1 MPRILA
7 IDDEPIYHK
16 MIEHAL
22 KPLGYEVDFALEG
35 MQGLNAASA
44 IEPDVII
51 TDVMMPGMNGY
62 EVVRRLRKNPRFMY
76 LPVLVLTSKAELG
89 DKLAA
94 FESGADDYM
103 SKPFEPEE
111 LTARLGVLLKRA
123 EINRAFLDHEKT
135 KVSEAQTIAIHSL
148 RGGVGAS
155 SMAVN
160 LAIGLWEIWQKPTLL
175 LDTVLTAGQVAL
187 MLNAPLKRTWA
198 DLWNIAP
205 ADLDQTVLNTIIG
218 QHKHGLNFI
227 TGPTLPSEAEMITPD
242 LLRSA
247 LNLLRGTNDYIVV
260 DLPHD
265 FSDIAINMLDTANT
279 VLMMMAPEM
288 ASIRAAAVALDT
300 YRKLGYDE
308 NKIKLVLNNVFE
320 QGGLNRKKIEEALH
334 MPISLEIPYA
344 TVDFVRAVNVGKP
357 ILYSSSNTAITGLFE
372 NLAFNLS
379 KEEHKSI
386 PPAQP
391 TVAWRNVYKRLS
403 EREN

>member
-1 MPRILA
+1 MPRILV
-7 IDDEPIYHK
+7 IDDEPIYHR

-22 KPLGYEVDFALEG
+22 KPLGYELDFAADG
-35 MQGLNAASA
+35 SQGLNAALA
-44 IEPDVII
+44 IQPDVIV

-62 EVVRRLRKNPRFMY
+62 EVVQRLRKNPRFLY
-76 LPVLVLTSKAELG
+76 LPVLVLTGKAELG

-103 SKPFEPEE
+103 SKPFDPEE
-111 LTARLGVLLKRA
+111 LIARLGALLKRA
-123 EINRAFLDHEKT
+123 ELSRTYWDREKER
-135 KVSEAQTIAIHSL
+135 VEEAQTIAVHSL
-148 RGGVGAS
+148 RGGIGTS

-175 LDTVLTAGQVAL
+175 VDAVLTAGQVAL

-198 DLWNIAP
+198 NIWNIAP
-205 ADLDQTVLNTIIG
+205 TELDNMVLNTIIG
-218 QHKHGLNFI
+218 QHKNGLNFI

-247 LNLLRGTNDYIVV
+247 VNLLRGTNEYVV
-260 DLPHD
+260 IDLPHD
-265 FSDIAINMLDTANT
+265 FSDIAINMLDTSNV
-279 VLMMMAPEM
+279 VLMMLAPEM

-300 YRKLGYDE
+300 YRKLGYDDR
-308 NKIKLVLNNVFE
+308 KVKLVMNNVFE
-320 QGGLNRKKIEEALH
+320 HGGLNRKKIEEALH

-344 TVDFVRAVNVGKP
+344 PVDFVRAVNVGKP
-357 ILYSSSNTAITGLFE
+357 IIYSSSNTSLVGLFE
-372 NLAFNLS
+372 NLAFSLS
-379 KEEHKSI
+379 KEAHKSI

-391 TVAWRNVYKRLS
+391 TAAWRNVYKRLS

>member
-1 MPRILA
+1 
-7 IDDEPIYHK
+7 
-16 MIEHAL
+16 
-22 KPLGYEVDFALEG
+22 
-35 MQGLNAASA
+35 
-44 IEPDVII
+44 
-51 TDVMMPGMNGY
+51 
-62 EVVRRLRKNPRFMY
+62 
-76 LPVLVLTSKAELG
+76 
-89 DKLAA
+89 
-94 FESGADDYM
+94 
-103 SKPFEPEE
+103 
-111 LTARLGVLLKRA
+111 
-123 EINRAFLDHEKT
+123 
-135 KVSEAQTIAIHSL
+135 
-148 RGGVGAS
+148 
-155 SMAVN
+155 
-160 LAIGLWEIWQKPTLL
+160 
-175 LDTVLTAGQVAL
+175 

>member
-7 IDDEPIYHK
+7 IDDEPLYHK

-22 KPLGYEVDFALEG
+22 KPLGYEISFAFEG

-51 TDVMMPGMNGY
+51 TDVMMPGMDGY

-111 LTARLGVLLKRA
+111 LIARLGVLLKRA
-123 EINRAFLDHEKT
+123 EINQVYWEREKD
-135 KVSEAQTIAIHSL
+135 KISEAQTIAVHSL
-148 RGGVGAS
+148 RGGVGTS
-155 SMAVN
+155 SVAVN
-160 LAIGLWEIWQKPTLL
+160 LAIGLWEIWRSPTLL
-175 LDTVLTAGQVAL
+175 VDAVLTAGQVAL

-205 ADLDQTVLNTIIG
+205 ADLDHAVLNTVIG
-218 QHKHGLNFI
+218 QHKNGLNFI
-227 TGPTLPSEAEMITPD
+227 TGPTLPSDAEMITAD

-247 LNLLRGTNDYIVV
+247 LNLLRGTNEYIVV

-265 FSDIAINMLDTANT
+265 FSDVAVNVLDSANII
-279 VLMMMAPEM
+279 LMILAPEM

-308 NKIKLVLNNVFE
+308 TKIKLVLNNVFE
-320 QGGLNRKKIEEALH
+320 NGGLNRKKIEEALR
-334 MPISLEIPYA
+334 MPISLVVPYA
-344 TVDFVRAVNVGKP
+344 SADFVRAVNVGKP
-357 ILYSSSNTAITGLFE
+357 LLYGSSNVALTGLFE

-379 KEEHKSI
+379 KDEHKNI
-386 PPAQP
+386 PPAHP

-403 EREN
+403 GREG

>member
-1 MPRILA
+1 
-7 IDDEPIYHK
+7 
-16 MIEHAL
+16 
-22 KPLGYEVDFALEG
+22 
-35 MQGLNAASA
+35 
-44 IEPDVII
+44 
-51 TDVMMPGMNGY
+51 MNGY

-76 LPVLVLTSKAELG
+76 VPVLVLTSKAELG

-111 LTARLGVLLKRA
+111 LIARLGVLLKRA
-123 EINRAFLDHEKT
+123 QINRAYLDTERT
-135 KVSEAQTIAIHSL
+135 KVAEAQTIAVHSL
-148 RGGVGAS
+148 RGGLGAS

-160 LAIGLWEIWQKPTLL
+160 LAIGFWEIWQKPTLL
-175 LDTVLTAGQVAL
+175 VDTVLTAGQVAL

-198 DLWNIAP
+198 DLWNVAP

-227 TGPTLPSEAEMITPD
+227 AGPTLPSEAEMIDAD

-247 LNLLRGTNDYIVV
+247 INLLRATNEYIVI

-265 FSDIAINMLDTANT
+265 FSEIAVNMLDTANI
-279 VLMMMAPEM
+279 VLLMLAPEM

-308 NKIKLVLNNVFE
+308 AKIKLVMNNLFE
-320 QGGLNRKKIEEALH
+320 HGGLNRKKIEDALH
-334 MPISLEIPYA
+334 VPISLEIPFA
-344 TVDFVRAVNVGKP
+344 NIDFVRAVNVGKP
-357 ILYSSSNTAITGLFE
+357 VLYSSSNTEITGLFE

-386 PPAQP
+386 PPSQP
-391 TVAWRNVYKRLS
+391 SVAWRNVYKRLS
-403 EREN
+403 ERTN